1 MYIVLEIQK
10 NQGQVATL
18 TNQYTDIL
26 DAESKYHLIL
36 ASASKSSVEVHTA
49 MIITEYGF
57 VLKQEHYEHTI
68 PFEFPEVEEPI
79 EEPAD
84 PTEPEEP
91 SEGGEE

>member
-26 DAESKYHLIL
+26 DAENKYHLIL
-36 ASASKSSVEVHTA
+36 ASASKSEVEVHTA

-68 PFEFPEVEEPI
+68 PFEFPAEPT
-79 EEPAD
+79 EPED

>member
-57 VLKQEHYEHTI
+57 VLKQEHYEHT
-68 PFEFPEVEEPI
+68 PEPIVEEPI